1 MHHERNQS
9 HHPSE
14 QVAAAAQ
21 IPAQHA
27 GLSGDDHLSGR
38 GCSAPSRHGP
48 PVSIKDELTDF
59 TRKVR
64 IEIVCPDEIADRI
77 VECITEVAQTGQL
90 GDGIVWVTEI
100 SRAIF
105 VHKTTV
111 GSPPDPR
118 RL

>member
-1 MHHERNQS
+1 MKEIKAIIRPNKLPQLRK
-9 HHPSE
+9 
-14 QVAAAAQ
+14 AL
-21 IPAQHA
+21 
-27 GLSGDDHLSGR
+27 LSMPVFPGMTISQAE

>member
-1 MHHERNQS
+1 MKEIKAIIRPNKLPQLRKS
-9 HHPSE
+9 L
-14 QVAAAAQ
+14 
-21 IPAQHA
+21 
-27 GLSGDDHLSGR
+27 LSMPDFPGMTISQAE
-38 GCSAPSRHGP
+38 GCSSPSRHGP
-48 PVSIKDELTDF
+48 RISIKDELTDF
-59 TRKVR
+59 TRKIR

>member
-1 MHHERNQS
+1 MKEIKAIIRPNKLPQLRKS
-9 HHPSE
+9 L
-14 QVAAAAQ
+14 
-21 IPAQHA
+21 
-27 GLSGDDHLSGR
+27 LSMPDFPGMTISQAE
-38 GCSAPSRHGP
+38 GCSAVSRHGP

-59 TRKVR
+59 TRKIR